1 MQQKLS
7 FNNQHNAEFFHALR
21 SRINRY
27 FTLNKISPTGNI
39 NLYTKTVVL
48 FAAFGVLYSVL
59 VFIQPESIFL
69 NLFLAAI
76 LGMVVSAIG
85 FNVMHDG
92 GHGSYSSN
100 KRINKI
106 MAYTLN
112 GLGGNAN
119 LWAQKHNIAHHT
131 YTNIEGFDDD
141 IDIKPFIRVNETQP
155 KRWFHKF
162 QVFYFLF
169 LYSLTYLFWV
179 LWRDYQ
185 KYFSGKIAEQ
195 TSIRPFDRKEHIK
208 FWTGK
213 VFFYTV
219 FFIFPAIYVGFVPT
233 LVGYL
238 VMSLAAGL
246 MLAIVFQLAHV
257 EEGANFISPDSEVF
271 KVEHNWAVHQIA
283 TTCNF
288 ATNNEIVS
296 WVLGGLNFQVEHH
309 LFPKIS
315 HIHYPKISRIVKNTC
330 KEYGIQYREYET
342 MLAAFWSHTKHLNR
356 VGKLA

>member
-1 MQQKLS
+1 MQQKVT
-7 FNNQHNAEFFHALR
+7 FNNQQNAEFFQALR
-21 SRINRY
+21 KRINRY
-27 FTLNKISPTGNI
+27 FTLNKIKPTGNI
-39 NLYTKTVVL
+39 KLYTKTIVL
-48 FAAFGVLYSVL
+48 FASFALLYSILVL
-59 VFIQPESIFL
+59 VQPESTLL
-69 NLFLAAI
+69 NVVLSAL
-76 LGMVVSAIG
+76 LGIVVSAIG

-100 KRINKI
+100 RFINKM

-119 LWAQKHNIAHHT
+119 LWAQKHNVAHHT
-131 YTNIEGFDDD
+131 YTNVEGFDDD
-141 IDIKPFIRVNETQP
+141 IDIKPFIRINTAQP
-155 KRWFHKF
+155 KKWFHKF

-179 LWRDYQ
+179 FYNDYD

-195 TSIRPFDRKEHIK
+195 TEIKKFDKKEHIK
-208 FWTGK
+208 FWSGK
-213 VFFYTV
+213 VLFYSV
-219 FFIFPAIYVGFVPT
+219 FFIFPAFYVGLVPT
-233 LVGYL
+233 IVGYL
-238 VMSLAAGL
+238 VMSMAAGL

-257 EEGANFISPDSEVF
+257 EEGAEFISPDSELF

-288 ATNNEIVS
+288 ATKNEILS
-296 WVLGGLNFQVEHH
+296 WLLGGLNFQVEHH

-315 HIHYPKISRIVKNTC
+315 HIHYPKISRIVRNTC

-342 MLAAFWSHTKHLNR
+342 MLAAFWSHCKHIHQ
-356 VGKLA
+356 VGKA